1 MIAISAHESARP
13 HWSDRHPDFTADE
26 LRQNKQLWDEI
37 RDFRRKP
44 EARMPEEEKAFADAA
59 NVVRDSLHDQLG
71 QAGHPEIA
79 DLDRAYHLWSKAHEI
94 FGSSDMQ
101 RVYGGAAA
109 PNLIKGLMS
118 SAAWKTATVKARALA
133 LKALKDKGWKEATRI
148 LLGAGIGGTT
158 ASVAA
163 NVLKPAPVTPDAPFD
178 VSIATNRTVSCWRN
192 VRSMF
197 SACTSVPSFGPH
209 RSVPPQFC
217 AATVPPLTKLGG

>member
-79 DLDRAYHLWSKAHEI
+79 DLNRAYHLWSKAHEI

-133 LKALKDKGWKEATRI
+133 QLPHLSWPKGAITPVWVACSGSAVTSANS
-148 LLGAGIGGTT
+148 GNHWY
-158 ASVAA
+158 SVF
-163 NVLKPAPVTPDAPFD
+163 PVSGTPDVCF
-178 VSIATNRTVSCWRN
+178 SFTV
-192 VRSMF
+192 
-197 SACTSVPSFGPH
+197 
-209 RSVPPQFC
+209 PQDWDTAYFRAREC
-217 AATVPPLTKLGG
+217 AAPLKQLRFCCWNQSFDHFAHESAVPH

>member
-79 DLDRAYHLWSKAHEI
+79 DLNRAYHLWSKAHEI

-101 RVYGGAAA
+101 RVYGGAAGV
-109 PNLIKGLMS
+109 I
-118 SAAWKTATVKARALA
+118 TAHQARRADGTLHPDGGPRRRGGAESDQRSHEQCGMENRHREGARLSPTSTPVLA
-133 LKALKDKGWKEATRI
+133 ERRDHAGVGR
-148 LLGAGIGGTT
+148 LLG
-158 ASVAA
+158 
-163 NVLKPAPVTPDAPFD
+163 LRRHF
-178 VSIATNRTVSCWRN
+178 R
-192 VRSMF
+192 
-197 SACTSVPSFGPH
+197 
-209 RSVPPQFC
+209 Q
-217 AATVPPLTKLGG
+217 